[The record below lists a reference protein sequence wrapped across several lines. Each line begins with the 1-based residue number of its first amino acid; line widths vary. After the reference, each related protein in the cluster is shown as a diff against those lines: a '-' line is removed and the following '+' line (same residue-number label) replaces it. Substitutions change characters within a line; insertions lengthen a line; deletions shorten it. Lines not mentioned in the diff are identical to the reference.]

1 MFNGNQMEDHICPY
15 CKAEVSR
22 VAIFCEQC
30 GFPLEGSEQEKADFL
45 KDQAS
50 TSSLLRDTRITIGRT
65 QIILYVI
72 AVFQFLNA
80 AIAYV
85 NAKDHFT
92 TIFFVSIGLLLA
104 IFSYFSKKR
113 PIVCIALS
121 LATMLGYYAYLY
133 TIHPNFLSEG
143 LLWKLAIILFLAFA
157 LFDAIYGKYIKD
169 TNTHLKD

>member
-1 MFNGNQMEDHICPY
+1 MEDHLCPY
-15 CKAEVSR
+15 CKTEVSR

-30 GFPLEGSEQEKADFL
+30 GFPLAGSKAEKAAFL
-45 KDQAS
+45 KEQAS

-80 AIAYV
+80 AIAYFGA
-85 NAKDHFT
+85 NDT
-92 TIFFVSIGLLLA
+92 TSTLFFAIIGFLLS

-113 PIVCIALS
+113 PIVCISLS
-121 LATMLGYYAYLY
+121 LTTMLGYYGYLY
-133 TIHPNFLSEG
+133 TIHPNFLNEG
-143 LLWKLAIILFLAFA
+143 FLWKLAIILFLGFA

-169 TNTHLKD
+169 TNKHIKT

>member
-1 MFNGNQMEDHICPY
+1 MEDHLCPY
-15 CKAEVSR
+15 CKSEVSK

-30 GFPLEGSEQEKADFL
+30 DFPLEGSETEKTAFL
-45 KDQAS
+45 KEQAS
-50 TSSLLRDTRITIGRT
+50 TTSLLRDTRITIGRT

-80 AIAYV
+80 AIAYFG
-85 NAKDHFT
+85 AKDMT
-92 TIFFVSIGLLLA
+92 STAFFASIGLLLSV
-104 IFSYFSKKR
+104 FSYFSKKR

-121 LATMLGYYAYLY
+121 LATMLGYYGYLY

-157 LFDAIYGKYIKD
+157 LFDAVYGKYIKD
-169 TNTHLKD
+169 TNKHLKD